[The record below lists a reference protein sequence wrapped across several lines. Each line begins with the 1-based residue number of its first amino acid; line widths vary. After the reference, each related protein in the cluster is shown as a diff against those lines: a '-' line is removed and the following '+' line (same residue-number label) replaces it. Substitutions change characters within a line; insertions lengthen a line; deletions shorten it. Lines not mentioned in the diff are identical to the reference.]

1 MDRTLVFFLSLMGS
15 MVIMLFILRFIF
27 GKSIILIVSIYSSLL
42 LFIGITVFYF
52 IGSSAVWNMAWA
64 FPLIIVLASF
74 VFFVIKQVIKNP
86 LERSTSQI
94 VELSNGNLVI
104 DKASTQKARFE
115 LEILEESIHSLAAQL
130 NKLIS
135 DVQSGSMAI
144 TSAGQQLSATSQLLS
159 SSSNEQ
165 ASSIEEISSTVEEI
179 SASAGQNT
187 ANAQQSGIIARHA
200 ASMLEELTA
209 YSQKSFESVK
219 AITDKISIIND
230 IAFQTNLLALNAAV
244 EAARAGEHGKGFAV
258 VAAEVRKLAERSK
271 ISADEI
277 HLISKESLELTE
289 KTSNLYQKLIPEVQK
304 NGDYTQEIA
313 SASAEQS
320 MGIEQVNNAVQQ
332 LNSITQQN
340 ASSAE
345 ELASSA
351 EELSGRA
358 EMLLDIIS
366 FFKTDEKANKI
377 KISKSNGVTAKFTK
391 PGKQITQTPD
401 EKPDLAAENE
411 EAAKYENF

>member
-1 MDRTLVFFLSLMGS
+1 MDRTLVFFLSLIGS
-15 MVIMLFILRFIF
+15 MVITLFILRFIF
-27 GKSIILIVSIYSSLL
+27 GQSIILIVSIYSSVL

-52 IGSSAVWNMAWA
+52 VGSSGVGNMAWA
-64 FPLIIVLASF
+64 FPLIIALASF
-74 VFFVIKQVIKNP
+74 VFFIIKQIIKNP

-94 VELSNGNLVI
+94 VELSKGNLVLDNAI
-104 DKASTQKARFE
+104 TQKPRFE
-115 LEILEESIHSLAAQL
+115 LEILEQSIQSLAAQL

-135 DVQSGSMAI
+135 DVQSGSIAI
-144 TSAGQQLSATSQLLS
+144 TTASQQLSATSQLLS

-187 ANAQQSGIIARHA
+187 ANAQQSGIIARNA
-200 ASMLEELTA
+200 ASMLEELTI
-209 YSQKSFESVK
+209 YSKKSFESVK
-219 AITDKISIIND
+219 AITNKISIIND

-277 HLISKESLELTE
+277 HLISNESLELTE

-304 NGDYTQEIA
+304 NGDFTHEIA
-313 SASAEQS
+313 SASAEQN

-351 EELSGRA
+351 EELSSRA
-358 EMLLDIIS
+358 EILLGLIS
-366 FFKTDEKANKI
+366 FFKTDEKATRNTG
-377 KISKSNGVTAKFTK
+377 SKGKNVAGKLIV
-391 PGKQITQTPD
+391 PGKPITKRPEERPYLPT
-401 EKPDLAAENE
+401 ENT
-411 EAAKYENF
+411 EATKYEEF

>member
-1 MDRTLVFFLSLMGS
+1 MDRSLVFFLSLIGS
-15 MVIMLFILRFIF
+15 MVITIFILRFIF
-27 GKSIILIVSIYSSLL
+27 GRSIILIVSIYSSAL
-42 LFIGITVFYF
+42 LFIGISVFYF
-52 IGSSAVWNMAWA
+52 IGNREAWNMAWA
-64 FPLIIVLASF
+64 FPLVIGLASF

-94 VELSNGNLVI
+94 VELSKGNLVI
-104 DKASTQKARFE
+104 DKTNAQKARFE
-115 LEILEESIHSLAAQL
+115 LEILEDSVHSLAAQL
-130 NKLIS
+130 NKLIA

-165 ASSIEEISSTVEEI
+165 AASIEEISSTVEEI
-179 SASAGQNT
+179 SASASQNT
-187 ANAQQSGIIARHA
+187 ANAQQSGSIARNA
-200 ASMLEELTA
+200 TSMLEELTI
-209 YSQKSFESVK
+209 YSKKSFESVK

-277 HLISKESLELTE
+277 HLISNESLELTE
-289 KTSNLYQKLIPEVQK
+289 KTSNLYLKLIPEVQK
-304 NGDYTQEIA
+304 NGDFTQEIA

-320 MGIEQVNNAVQQ
+320 LGIEQVNNSIQQ

-340 ASSAE
+340 ASAAE
-345 ELASSA
+345 ELAASA

-358 EMLLDIIS
+358 EHLLEMIS
-366 FFKTDEKANKI
+366 FFKISVDEVNNRKLHI
-377 KISKSNGVTAKFTK
+377 V
-391 PGKQITQTPD
+391 
-401 EKPDLAAENE
+401 
-411 EAAKYENF
+411 

>member
-1 MDRTLVFFLSLMGS
+1 MNHSLVFFLSLIGS

-27 GKSIILIVSIYSSLL
+27 GKSIILIVSIYSSAL
-42 LFIGITVFYF
+42 LFIGATIFYF
-52 IGSSAVWNMAWA
+52 IGSRGVGNMAWA
-64 FPLIIVLASF
+64 FPLIIALASF
-74 VFFVIKQVIKNP
+74 VFFVIKQVIKIP

-94 VELSNGNLVI
+94 LELSKGNLVI
-104 DKASTQKARFE
+104 DKKSTQKARFE

-144 TSAGQQLSATSQLLS
+144 TSASQQLSSTSQLLS
-159 SSSNEQ
+159 STSNQQ
-165 ASSIEEISSTVEEI
+165 ASSIEEISSTIEEI
-179 SASAGQNT
+179 SASASQNT
-187 ANAQQSGIIARHA
+187 VNAQQSGIIARNA
-200 ASMLEELTA
+200 TSMLEELTI
-209 YSQKSFESVK
+209 YSKKSFESVRS
-219 AITDKISIIND
+219 ITDKISIIND

-304 NGDYTQEIA
+304 NGDFTQEIA

-358 EMLLDIIS
+358 EILLNLIS
-366 FFKTDEKANKI
+366 FFKTDEKANKDTTRKG
-377 KISKSNGVTAKFTK
+377 KIIAGKLIK
-391 PGKQITQTPD
+391 PGKLVTHTP
-401 EKPDLAAENE
+401 E
-411 EAAKYENF
+411 ERLEETVPKEDTAKYEEY